1 MVAIRTPEVETFGP
15 PVPRGAMPP
24 TRPGSGEAGKR
35 LGVLPMPALEW
46 NKDVER
52 ETAHLYERVQ
62 AVVPP
67 VEWPFFAPYVKAIN
81 DAKKTRNAVI
91 LAHNYQTP
99 EIYNCVADFV

>member
-1 MVAIRTPEVETFGP
+1 
-15 PVPRGAMPP
+15 MPAP
-24 TRPGSGEAGKR
+24 RPGVGAAAKR
-35 LGVLPMPALEW
+35 LGVLPMPSLEW

-81 DAKKTRNAVI
+81 DAEENAQCRHPRAQLPDTRD
-91 LAHNYQTP
+91 L
-99 EIYNCVADFV
+99 